1 MNSLRRIT
9 NRMNMNDATIT
20 PEKGNDWVRVQI
32 PRTQVLEFLKAGLI
46 CTSDMRCLGCDSK
59 NCLWK
64 LVLKASAYRMGRS

>member
-1 MNSLRRIT
+1 MNT
-9 NRMNMNDATIT
+9 NDTTIT

-32 PRTQVLEFLKAGLI
+32 PRTKVLELLKAGLI
-46 CTSDMRCLGCDSK
+46 CTSDMKCLDCDSK